1 MCSLDNFS
9 GISRRPLATRFY
21 GKMPFQTALP
31 NHSTSATAADLLAN
45 AKEFIKDKLYFTCLS
60 QAPPQSPNVHFFT
73 IDGVLNYVNFF
84 SDFGPSSLAHV
95 LHFAQILTEKFQNP
109 FLTSKKICLYSS
121 VENDRRA
128 NAAFLICSYMLIVH
142 KQTPDEAYFPLL
154 TMQPP
159 FVPYRD
165 AGYGA
170 ATYHITILDC
180 LRGLHKALVVGLIN
194 LDDFNLDEY
203 EFYEKVENGD
213 LNWIGDK
220 FIALA
225 SPHDDPPGFV
235 SPYQGGARPTYT
247 IGAGAAP
254 LSTMFNNLMQGTAVR
269 SLPNPA
275 QKASPYRSVYQIDS
289 LVRYLKDKGVGTI
302 VRLNNKLYD
311 RKKFVDAGVDHIE
324 MYFPDGTTPPDGILK
339 RFLDLCESRPGP
351 IAVHCKAGLG
361 RTGSL
366 IAAFLM
372 KHYRF
377 TTSEVIG
384 YLRIIRPGSV
394 VGPQQNWLQIMQTR
408 LWKMTP
414 THKLPTHISC
424 LRPSTFAQS
433 SRFPPLPFSTS
444 YKPAVAGAI
453 NERSLTAEIAAM
465 SALSVGKF
473 QKEEDD
479 GDGEDGM
486 EGDDDEVFEDTR
498 TEEESR
504 NQYAFSPTRT
514 TFGNPQQQRAQ
525 QSRALSDGRRA
536 DDADEEDNG
545 DIEDEEEGDILSR
558 HGAQSAMDD
567 DDPAFVAHMHR
578 VHHIPLQ
585 PRKGPK
591 GGNDVST
598 LVPAALTS
606 NANVPGNYWNPAS
619 DLLNAAKQTQ
629 LLQQQQQVQQVK
641 NGSRKLAP
649 PDPDVERIN
658 KKNEDLVKELE
669 ERRKKSGD
677 IASMSISYVKES
689 CSVDIVKR

>member
-1 MCSLDNFS
+1 
-9 GISRRPLATRFY
+9 
-21 GKMPFQTALP
+21 MPFQTSLP
-31 NHSTSATAADLLAN
+31 NHASSATAADLLAN

-60 QAPPQSPNVHFFT
+60 RAPPQFPNVHFFT

-84 SDFGPSSLAHV
+84 SDFGPSSFAHV
-95 LHFAQILTEKFQNP
+95 LRFAQILTEKFQNP

-121 VENDRRA
+121 LENDRRA

-142 KQTPDEAYFPLL
+142 KQNPEEAYFPLL

-194 LDDFNLDEY
+194 LDDFNLEEY
-203 EFYEKVENGD
+203 EFFEKVENGD

-235 SPYQGGARPTYT
+235 SPYQGAARPIYS
-247 IGAGAAP
+247 IGASTAP
-254 LSTMFNNLMQGTAVR
+254 LGNIFSSMMQGTAVR
-269 SLPNPA
+269 SLPNPG
-275 QKASPYRSVYQIDS
+275 QKPASPYRSVYQIDS
-289 LVRYLKDKGVGTI
+289 LVRYLREKGVGTI

-311 RKKFVDAGVDHIE
+311 RKKFVDAGVNHIE

-394 VGPQQNWLQIMQTR
+394 VGPQQNWLQSMQAR

-414 THKLPTHISC
+414 TLKLATHISC

-453 NERSLTAEIAAM
+453 NPASLTAEIAAM

-479 GDGEDGM
+479 EDDDDAM
-486 EGDDDEVFEDTR
+486 EGDDDEVFEDAR
-498 TEEESR
+498 TGEEAR
-504 NQYAFSPTRT
+504 NQYAYSPTRT
-514 TFGNPQQQRAQ
+514 TFGQPQQQRQ
-525 QSRALSDGRRA
+525 QRARASPTDPGRRA
-536 DDADEEDNG
+536 DDADEDHNG
-545 DIEDEEEGDILSR
+545 DIEDEEEGDILTQ

-567 DDPAFVAHMHR
+567 DDPTFVAHMHR

-591 GGNDVST
+591 GGNDAPA
-598 LVPAALTS
+598 LVPANLSSAAS
-606 NANVPGNYWNPAS
+606 VPGNYWNPAG

-629 LLQQQQQVQQVK
+629 ILQQQQQQGQQVK
-641 NGSRKLAP
+641 NSSRAISQQQP
-649 PDPDVERIN
+649 QQQTAQEA
-658 KKNEDLVKELE
+658 
-669 ERRKKSGD
+669 RR
-677 IASMSISYVKES
+677 
-689 CSVDIVKR
+689 R